1 MAWFHVEPGEQIAIS
16 RWSLG
21 FLASSARAVP
31 MGCER
36 KDMASADSDLVRQIN
51 LVTADEILV
60 LSCLCFPYINME
72 IYIYGKIYIAKDLLG
87 RWGWSDGIVA
97 LKSSVVFTLI
107 QHADVLFVSMLN
119 PASQQ
124 RGSFYILL
132 LQSFSFLLESRSHD
146 QLNKKE

>member
-1 MAWFHVEPGEQIAIS
+1 
-16 RWSLG
+16 
-21 FLASSARAVP
+21 